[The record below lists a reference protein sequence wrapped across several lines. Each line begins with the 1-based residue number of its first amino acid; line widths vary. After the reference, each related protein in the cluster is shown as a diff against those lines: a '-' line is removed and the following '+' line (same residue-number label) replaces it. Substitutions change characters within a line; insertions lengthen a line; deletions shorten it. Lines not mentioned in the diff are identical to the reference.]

1 MTDLILSA
9 KLSTYEQHPLNGRQK
24 MKHIKISTTGQI
36 TEIKEI
42 NLAALQEGVG
52 GWVQAIDLSETVV
65 LWCNEEGKMINL
77 PHNPYAQELW
87 DEAYGVKTDYIVGD
101 VVITGGTD
109 NEGNTLGLS
118 EADLAEVKKTLE
130 KVALFVEP
138 RVIVY

>member
-1 MTDLILSA
+1 
-9 KLSTYEQHPLNGRQK
+9 

-118 EADLAEVKKTLE
+118 ETDLAEVKKTLE

>member
-1 MTDLILSA
+1 
-9 KLSTYEQHPLNGRQK
+9 

-65 LWCNEEGKMINL
+65 LWCNEEGKLINL

-118 EADLAEVKKTLE
+118 EADLAAVKKTLE